1 MVMSGKRFISI
12 PLILCVVV
20 FAATA
25 QENYEVQVYGSQTQ
39 QKRSAIF
46 ELHTNYTFEGEK
58 NIINEVRPAYHSLH
72 ETVEITR
79 GITDIFEV
87 GFYLF
92 MNYTPGY
99 GYQVIG
105 SHIRPRVMAPQRW
118 NLPVGLSLSTEFGY
132 QRPEYS
138 GETWNIEVRPIVDKQ
153 LGRLY
158 LCLNPTFG
166 IALRSEYSN
175 SVPEVEPNIKASYAV
190 LPNCGIG
197 VEYYGDLGAV
207 GGFESVPNQSHTL
220 FAAFDLLNNIH
231 WEVNAG
237 VGFGLTPATDGL
249 IAKLILGRRV
259 YWGER

>member
-1 MVMSGKRFISI
+1 MKKICLLLFLFGIFPVARG
-12 PLILCVVV
+12 
-20 FAATA
+20 

-46 ELHTNYTFEGEK
+46 ELHTNFTFDGERH
-58 NIINEVRPAYHSLH
+58 IINEVRPPYHSLH

-79 GITDIFEV
+79 GITDIFEL

-99 GYQVIG
+99 GYQVVG
-105 SHIRPRVMAPQRW
+105 THIRPRVMAPQKW

-132 QRPEYS
+132 QRPEYA
-138 GETWNIEVRPIVDKQ
+138 GETWNIEMRPIIDKQ
-153 LGRLY
+153 LNNLY
-158 LCLNPTFG
+158 LCFNPTFG
-166 IALRSEYSN
+166 IALTSAYSN
-175 SVPEVEPNIKASYAV
+175 SVPVFEPNIKVSYAF
-190 LPNCGIG
+190 LKNCGIG
-197 VEYYGDLGAV
+197 VEYYGDLGAIT
-207 GGFESVPNQSHTL
+207 GFETVPDQGHTL
-220 FAAFDLLNNIH
+220 FATFDLLNNIH

-259 YWGER
+259 YWGD